1 MGASGQFS
9 ESKARTV
16 ASQTSPRT
24 PTSIRAQT
32 ISRHPRL
39 IMQTPS
45 TAQIRTAIEV
55 LKKFG
60 EHINHN
66 ADHLVIELPDTRM
79 GGHVAARAKVLKIE
93 QTTRVQS
100 VAEQLENWRDQ
111 LLQQRRQCVSHHV

>member
-1 MGASGQFS
+1 
-9 ESKARTV
+9 
-16 ASQTSPRT
+16 
-24 PTSIRAQT
+24 
-32 ISRHPRL
+32 
-39 IMQTPS
+39 MQTPS

-111 LLQQRRQCVSHHV
+111 LLQQRRQCVSNHV